1 MSFPFSVGVSFPTE
15 IFNTV
20 KASFALMILSSLI
33 SPNVYSTV
41 EAVSEGVGEFE
52 GLEEVCEGNIEELS
66 GRDDIVEE
74 FSEGLD
80 EIDEVVAEEGE
91 GAVDELEGRDEE
103 GTNGSPV
110 TNVDNPCMSA
120 VSIFPSLL

>member
-1 MSFPFSVGVSFPTE
+1 MRRGEPFDCEYFNDSKEVFPTCVGVNRKNWSDSADQFHEWRNNAVRDYPGTD
-15 IFNTV
+15 
-20 KASFALMILSSLI
+20 ALGGGD
-33 SPNVYSTV
+33 
-41 EAVSEGVGEFE
+41 E
-52 GLEEVCEGNIEELS
+52 
-66 GRDDIVEE
+66 IVEE

-110 TNVDNPCMSA
+110 TNV
-120 VSIFPSLL
+120 